1 MSIIEWNDED
11 LAIGIAKIDEQHK
24 QLIAL
29 SNSLVA
35 MPPDSTKEQLEQCF
49 YAIRF
54 YLKSH
59 FSDEERIM
67 QKMSFPGIE
76 SHTRDHNSCLDKLGE
91 LEAVFKAEGT
101 SPALQMRLAK
111 FFSTWFLNHI
121 KTEDAKYSRY
131 LLECD

>member
-1 MSIIEWNDED
+1 MRITEWNDDD

-35 MPPDSTKEQLEQCF
+35 MPPESTKEQLEQCF
-49 YAIRF
+49 YAVRF
-54 YLKSH
+54 YLQSH

-76 SHTRDHNSCLDKLGE
+76 SHIREHKSCLDKLGE
-91 LEAVFKAEGT
+91 LEGIFKVEGN
-101 SPALQMRLAK
+101 SPDLQMRLAK

-131 LLECD
+131 LLESD